1 MLTSPLAPI
10 LMLVGVYILIKI
22 RCFYMLHPIKAFGRA
37 ASALKCRKN
46 LTAFTLALAGTLGVG
61 NLLGVAVGIMVGGA
75 GSLFW
80 LFVSAIPASAIK
92 YAEVLVSSED
102 GGGGIPD
109 AARRSFPRIGKYL
122 SALYAFG
129 CFLLSFIMGAALQ
142 SRSVVDSTALTIGA
156 DRLAVAL
163 ILAAVVAVS
172 VVGKGK
178 YIGKITLF
186 IIPLTTIIY
195 ITVAISTVI
204 VNISALPTVLVRVVS
219 EAFTAEAGVGGVLGF
234 LTSRAVREGFSRGM
248 LSNEAGAGT
257 SSIGHTAGDALP
269 PAVRGLFGVLEV
281 VFDTS
286 LLCTLSGLAILVS
299 LPDVAAAPC
308 GMELILSAVSQSLG
322 AFPASLVTLSVWAF
336 AYSTIVCWYYYGT
349 ECLVR
354 LVGRKCTA
362 VFFPLFLSFVLL
374 GTVISEAALII
385 LADVLLLVLSAITL
399 PTLIK
404 NSDRIVLLSESC
416 GFLKSKES
424 DTGEGLDAES

>member
-1 MLTSPLAPI
+1 MLTSPLAPL

-22 RCFYMLHPIKAFGRA
+22 KCFYILHPIKAFGRA

-92 YAEVLVSSED
+92 YAEVLVSSEN

-109 AARRSFPRIGKYL
+109 AARRSFPRIGKPM
-122 SALYAFG
+122 SAIYALA
-129 CFLLSFIMGAALQ
+129 CFLLSFVMGAALQ
-142 SRSVVDSTALTIGA
+142 SRSVVDSTVLTLGA
-156 DRLAVAL
+156 DRRA
-163 ILAAVVAVS
+163 AAVILTLLVAVS

-178 YIGKITLF
+178 HIGKITLF
-186 IIPLTTIIY
+186 VIPLTTIIY
-195 ITVAISTVI
+195 IIVAISTVA
-204 VNISALPTVLVRVVS
+204 VNVSALPSVLARVIS
-219 EAFTAEAGVGGVLGF
+219 EAFTPEAGVGGVLGL

-257 SSIGHTAGDALP
+257 SSIGHTTGAAMP

-286 LLCTLSGLAILVS
+286 VLCTLSGLAILVG
-299 LPDVAAAPC
+299 LPEGAAASC
-308 GMELILSAVSQSLG
+308 GMELILSAVGQSLG

-349 ECLVR
+349 ECFRR
-354 LVGRKCTA
+354 LVGRGCTA
-362 VFFPLFLSFVLL
+362 AVLPLFLAFVIF
-374 GTVISEAALII
+374 GSVISESVLII
-385 LADVLLLVLSAITL
+385 LADALLLVLSAITL

-404 NSDRIVLLSESC
+404 KSDRIVLLSESC

-424 DTGEGLDAES
+424 DAGEGLDSEG